1 MGHHYIPREFLR
13 GFAEPGSEDWIHQDY
28 RKAKKV
34 SRIRIRDAAQ
44 ERSFYPEEIETY
56 LAQTIEGPANTVLN
70 KLREG
75 KAITPKDKTTLAIY
89 IIQLGSR
96 VPIVKESSMEVAPNL
111 VDSVVTEMEEEIS
124 SAIARDPAL
133 ASRAA
138 DLRKEPLQFSNN
150 FRKGPEPWHA
160 YLIGEKPKSVAALS
174 LMNWAF
180 MLSGED
186 DFVTSDNPVFLE
198 SGFGKPEGGLT
209 VPLSSDIVLFASW
222 TLGLWI

>member
-1 MGHHYIPREFLR
+1 
-13 GFAEPGSEDWIHQDY
+13 
-28 RKAKKV
+28 
-34 SRIRIRDAAQ
+34 
-44 ERSFYPEEIETY
+44 
-56 LAQTIEGPANTVLN
+56 
-70 KLREG
+70 LREG

-96 VPIVKESSMEVAPNL
+96 VPIVKESIMEVAPNL

-124 SAIARDPAL
+124 SAIARDPTL

-138 DLRKEPLQFSNN
+138 DLRKELLQFSNN

-186 DFVTSDNPVFLE
+186 DFATSDNPVFLE

-209 VPLSSDIVLFASW
+209 VPLSSGIVLFASW
-222 TLGLWI
+222 TPRFVDLIAHVAPRRVCNEVNRRPIANADKYVYYRSNSEWLRKLVSKPN